1 MKRRKAALVFA
12 ATVVMLLGACGKKET
27 EGSESDIPMQTE
39 TEQTNAEE
47 ETPGGTNQSDAIP
60 VELGG
65 RVDAT
70 LDGDASVWYSFT
82 TGKKVQ
88 ETYTITFVNKSPDS
102 WYLNGTLYDELGT
115 ELLNDSAEDDGVA
128 ATISASELEPDT
140 VYYVCLESFRESTDY
155 SLMIQDSGDSALGM
169 EQTGENGKVYSGDN
183 QDDAIPLPLG
193 TKVYHTVQ
201 KNRHAWFSF
210 TTGSDVGANYN
221 ITAINGS
228 PGGKDLQIILYDQYG
243 EEMTTDSALTDG
255 VPGTISADNLEPDTV
270 YYVSLT
276 AFPLE
281 GTVDFSLQVKNPDE
295 TNAEYATQGTVR
307 EAVGTSVQ
315 ADGTVSAGTSPNN
328 AALIPL
334 GIKAEGTVKDG
345 TYAWFEFI
353 TGKDTDEVYKISI
366 TNKSQEGDIQAR
378 LYDEYGTSL
387 KFVGVGTDGKTEVI
401 SIQGL
406 KPQTAYYILLNP
418 FLDGSRDFSLSIQA
432 PEEKKENTFVFET
445 PFEINETQ
453 VQFVPNKAEFLDEE
467 KAKEVL
473 KPVAEAILAAPDHSI
488 MIAGTTATFGDQA
501 SSVTLSGARAEAVK
515 KLLTDVYNVSEAQIE
530 TIGLGY
536 ELDPFKRGKDV
547 DANGNFVES
556 EAVKNRRVVVL
567 DLDDPIAQEL
577 LTHK

>member
-1 MKRRKAALVFA
+1 MKRRKAVLVCAVA
-12 ATVVMLLGACGKKET
+12 AVMLLGACGKKET
-27 EGSESDIPMQTE
+27 EESEPEIPVQTE
-39 TEQTNAEE
+39 TEKPSAEE
-47 ETPGGTNQSDAIP
+47 QTPGGTNQGDAIP

-82 TGKKVQ
+82 TGKKDQ

-115 ELLNDSAEDDGVA
+115 ELLSDSAEDDGVA
-128 ATISASELEPDT
+128 ASISSSELEPET
-140 VYYVCLESFRESTDY
+140 SYYVCLESFRESTDY
-155 SLMIQDSGDSALGM
+155 SLIIQDSSNGTPEM
-169 EQTGENGKVYSGDN
+169 GESGKVFSGDN

-201 KNRHAWFSF
+201 ESRHAWFSF
-210 TTGSDVGANYN
+210 TTGSDAGANYN

-228 PGGKDLQIILYDQYG
+228 PGGKDLQMVLYDQYG
-243 EEMTTDSALTDG
+243 ETITTDSAVTDG

-276 AFPLE
+276 AAPLP

-295 TNAEYATQGTVR
+295 NNIKYTTQGTVR
-307 EAVGTSVQ
+307 EAVGSSVK
-315 ADGTVSAGTSPNN
+315 ADGTISAGTSPNN
-328 AALIPL
+328 AALIPF
-334 GIKAEGTVKDG
+334 GTKVEGTVNEG

-353 TGKDTDEVYKISI
+353 TGKDTDEEYKISI
-366 TNKSQEGDIQAR
+366 TNKSQKGDIQAC

-387 KFVGVGTDGKTEVI
+387 QFVGVGTDGKTEVI
-401 SIQGL
+401 SKQGL
-406 KPQTAYYILLNP
+406 KPETAYYILLNP
-418 FLDGSRDFSLSIQA
+418 FLDGSRDYVLSIQA
-432 PEEKKENTFVFET
+432 PEENKENTFVFKT

-453 VQFVPNKAEFLDEE
+453 VQFVPNKAEFLDEA

-473 KPVAEAILAAPDHSI
+473 KPVAEAILAAPDHSV

-515 KLLTDVYNVSEAQIE
+515 KLLTDTYNVPESQIE
-530 TIGLGY
+530 TVGLGY
-536 ELDPFKRGKDV
+536 ELDPFERGKDV

-577 LTHK
+577 IAHK